1 MMKSKF
7 LRLMARRKRYML
19 DGDFDAADKL
29 LEAARKM
36 KPSEEELKA
45 SGLIGP

>member
-1 MMKSKF
+1 MKSKF
-7 LRLMARRKRYML
+7 LQLMARRKRYMRE
-19 DGDFDAADKL
+19 GDFDAADKL

-36 KPSEEELKA
+36 KPSPEELKI

>member
-1 MMKSKF
+1 MKSKF
-7 LRLMARRKRYML
+7 LELMARRKRYMR
-19 DGDFDAADKL
+19 DGNFEAADRL

-45 SGLIGP
+45 SGLVGP